1 MPYSDK
7 VIDHYNNLLSLPP
20 VKIHCSVPAED
31 AMRAAVADYQA
42 EQSKTLP
49 TQE

>member
-7 VIDHYNNLLSLPP
+7 VIDHHNNLLSLPP
-20 VKIHCSVPAED
+20 VKIYCSVLAED
-31 AMRAAVADYQA
+31 AMRTAVADCQA